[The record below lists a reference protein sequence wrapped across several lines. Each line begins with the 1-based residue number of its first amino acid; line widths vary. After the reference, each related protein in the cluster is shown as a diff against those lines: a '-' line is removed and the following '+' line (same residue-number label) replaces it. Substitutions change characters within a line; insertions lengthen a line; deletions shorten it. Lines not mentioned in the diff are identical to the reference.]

1 MLGERPRLPA
11 PVPVA
16 TGGVS
21 DEALKALEAGIAWRR
36 HAAGRD
42 TLQLLSGSSD
52 ALTLQDAL
60 ENFGRRHQR
69 PGDALEEAG
78 RACTKASAAL
88 AQGEPVEGL
97 WSLAETLSSIDDV
110 EVKQVHGH
118 LADVL
123 EADLARRQYDNANEL
138 RKKYEAL
145 AEAQNALA
153 VTLAEV
159 SGREAPQITIT
170 SDDRPPTPK
179 SLLIEVRT
187 PRSLRHWR
195 NWRCSFPQKRSSRP
209 WMICGTVWPS
219 YDRPSPNSSSRAK
232 WTS

>member
-1 MLGERPRLPA
+1 MLGDRPRTPA

-60 ENFGRRHQR
+60 EAFGRRHQR

-88 AQGEPVEGL
+88 AQGEPVESL
-97 WSLAETLSSIDDV
+97 WSLAETLSSIDGV

-123 EADLARRQYDNANEL
+123 EADLARRQYDDANEV
-138 RKKYEAL
+138 RKKYAAL
-145 AEAQNALA
+145 AEAQAAADARRGLSA
-153 VTLAEV
+153 RRLEPDP
-159 SGREAPQITIT
+159 SK
-170 SDDRPPTPK
+170 RPAFPE
-179 SLLIEVRT
+179 LLEELT
-187 PRSLRHWR
+187 
-195 NWRCSFPQKRSSRP
+195 
-209 WMICGTVWPS
+209 
-219 YDRPSPNSSSRAK
+219 
-232 WTS
+232 